1 LINAFIG
8 ASASQAGHLFNDK
21 RRRALRIRSGYSFR
35 TAYGFLED
43 VMSRI
48 DTEYAPLTDRASA
61 YGFNRWRKLC
71 VKKGRKPV
79 FGVEIAV
86 TDSPNAKK
94 MNLNHVTL
102 IATNSLGPLNSA
114 IELAFSKFRF
124 EPVLT
129 YNDLNA
135 IDPSIKVILGRRIDP
150 QMLDNQREWY
160 VAEGP
165 SQIPAMK
172 RMATEYGWKPIASSD
187 NLYPSPED
195 RHAFLITLGR
205 DSNTQ
210 TWAQHIMS
218 DAELRMHASPE
229 AFANRDALAAMC
241 TADMLTPKLV
251 KPATDKTVEQWCLDA
266 AIGLGVNLQDPVY
279 WARFERELKV
289 VKQLGF
295 EDYFLII
302 ADLVRFAKTKMFVG
316 PARGSS
322 CGSLICYLMGITT
335 VDPIEHDLLFERFL
349 DPGRADLPDIDIDF
363 SHQRRDMVFT
373 YLSDTYGRDHVARL
387 GTISFMRERQLAK
400 EVSSALKVPHFKFE
414 SVINNVEKNEGN
426 TTLMMALQNT
436 QDGAKLMREHPELEI
451 IGRIEGH
458 PRHHS
463 THAAGVVVTDLP
475 VHEYVAVDARSNTAE
490 VDKKDA
496 EDLGLLKIDALGLKQ
511 LSIFEDCLE
520 LIGKP
525 FTWLQKLPLNDQAAF
540 KVLNDKLF
548 SGVFQYNGRAVQQ
561 VSSSFNI
568 EQFEDMVATTALARP
583 GPLGAGG
590 TDKWIAVRRGEAT
603 AAIEHPAFEPI
614 LARTKGIVLYQE
626 QVMQAGREIGDMDW
640 VRVTK
645 LRKAVQYFGGSKG
658 MEEFRD
664 EFMIGAKAK
673 EIPEDVATRF
683 WDDLLT
689 YGSYAFNRSHA
700 VAYSM
705 ISYWCC
711 YLKAHHSLE
720 YAAALLNHEADPSRQ
735 RMQLRE
741 MEAEGV
747 KYVPVDPETSGLKW
761 QVTKNGLVGPISLV
775 KGMGART
782 AQEYIRARDRG
793 VDPPKRA
800 MTLLKDPVT
809 PLDSLTPITRSIS
822 NNHPDLTAINIFS
835 APTKVDELGDRAQ
848 RDLLLLLRLVKAKP
862 RKDDKTGGT
871 KMTALMEDDTGEI
884 KVFFNGRKYNEYGA
898 AMLDRGRVG
907 TTLWAVKGS
916 QPDGGGIIF
925 CDAIRYLGEFK
936 Q

>member
-1 LINAFIG
+1 M
-8 ASASQAGHLFNDK
+8 
-21 RRRALRIRSGYSFR
+21 RTRSGYSFR
-35 TAYGFLED
+35 TAYGFLDD
-43 VMSRI
+43 VLDRI
-48 DTEYAPLTDRASA
+48 ETEYAPLTDRASA

-71 VKKGRKPV
+71 IKKNRKPI
-79 FGVEIAV
+79 FGVELAV

-94 MNLNHVTL
+94 MNLNYVTL
-102 IATNSLGPLNSA
+102 IATESLAPVNAAL
-114 IELAFSKFRF
+114 ELAFSKFRF
-124 EPVLT
+124 EPLLT
-129 YNDLNA
+129 YSDLNNL
-135 IDPSIKVILGRRIDP
+135 DKSVKVILGRRIDAGL
-150 QMLDNQREWY
+150 LDKERDWY
-160 VAEGP
+160 FAEGP

-172 RMATEYGWKPIASSD
+172 RMANELGWKPIASSD
-187 NLYPSPED
+187 NMYPAPED
-195 RHAFLITLGR
+195 RHAYAVCMGR
-205 DSNTQ
+205 DANTQ
-210 TWAQHIMS
+210 TWDQHILR
-218 DAELRMHASPE
+218 DDELRMYASPE

-241 TADMLTPKLV
+241 TADILRPKLV
-251 KPATDKTVEQWCLDA
+251 KPATDKTVEQWCLEA
-266 AIGLGVNLQDPVY
+266 AGPLGVDLSNPVY
-279 WARFERELKV
+279 AARFEREMQV
-289 VKQLGF
+289 IKQLGF

-302 ADLVRFAKTKMFVG
+302 ADLVGYAKTKMFVG

-322 CGSLICYLMGITT
+322 CGSLVCYLMGITT
-335 VDPIEHDLLFERFL
+335 VDPIEHELLFERFL

-373 YLSDTYGRDHVARL
+373 YLSDRYGRDHVARL
-387 GTISFMRERQLAK
+387 GTISFLRERQLAK
-400 EVSSALKVPHFKFE
+400 EISSALKVPQFKFE
-414 SVINNVEKNEGN
+414 TVINNVEKNEGN
-426 TTLMMALQNT
+426 TTLMMALENT
-436 QDGAKLMREHPELEI
+436 QDGARLMREHPELSI
-451 IGRIEGH
+451 VKRLEGH

-475 VHEYVAVDARSNTAE
+475 VHQYVAVDARSNTAE

-525 FTWLQKLPLNDQAAF
+525 FTWLQTLPLNDPGAF
-540 KVLNDKLF
+540 KVLNDRLF

-561 VSSSFNI
+561 VSSSFQI
-568 EQFEDMVATTALARP
+568 EEFEDMVATTALARP

-590 TDKWIAVRRGEAT
+590 TDKWIAVRRGVST

-626 QVMQAGREIGDMDW
+626 QVMQAGREIGDMSW
-640 VRVTK
+640 ERVTK

-664 EFMIGAKAK
+664 EFMTGATAK
-673 EIPEDVATRF
+673 GIPADVATRF

-711 YLKAHHSLE
+711 YLKAHHPLE
-720 YAAALLNHEADPSRQ
+720 YAAALLNHEAEPSRQ
-735 RMQLRE
+735 RLQLKE
-741 MEAEGV
+741 LEAEGIS
-747 KYVPVDPETSGLKW
+747 YVPVDPETSGMKW
-761 QVTKNGLVGPISLV
+761 QVTKNGLVGPITLV
-775 KGMGART
+775 KGLGTKSAL
-782 AQEYIRARDRG
+782 EYIRARDRG
-793 VDPPKRA
+793 VDLPKRA
-800 MTLLKDPVT
+800 LTLLKDPAT
-809 PLDSLTPITRSIS
+809 PLDSLSPIRDAIRSH
-822 NNHPDLTAINIFS
+822 HPDLTAINIFS
-835 APTKVDELGDRAQ
+835 TPTPVEELGDRPA
-848 RDLLLLLRLVKAKP
+848 RDILLLLRLVNAKP
-862 RKDDKTGGT
+862 RKDDKSGGT

-884 KVFFNGRKYNEYGA
+884 KVFFNNRKYNEYGQ

-916 QPDGGGIIF
+916 QPEGGGIIF
-925 CDAIRYLGEFK
+925 CDAVRYLGEFK

>member
-1 LINAFIG
+1 M
-8 ASASQAGHLFNDK
+8 
-21 RRRALRIRSGYSFR
+21 RIRSGYSFR
-35 TAYGFLED
+35 TAYGFLSD
-43 VMSRI
+43 VLDRI
-48 DTEYAPLTDRASA
+48 ETDYAPLTDRASA
-61 YGFNRWRKLC
+61 YGFNRWSQLC
-71 VKKGRKPV
+71 KKANKRPI
-79 FGVEIAV
+79 FGVELAV

-102 IATNSLGPLNSA
+102 VATSSLSPVNSA
-114 IELAFSKFRF
+114 LELAFSRFRY
-124 EPVLT
+124 EPLLT

-135 IDPSIKVILGRRIDP
+135 LDKSVKVILGRRINAEL
-150 QMLDNQREWY
+150 LDKERDWY

-165 SQIPAMK
+165 SQIPMMK
-172 RMATEYGWKPIASSD
+172 RMGMELGWKPIASSD
-187 NLYPSPED
+187 NMYPAPED
-195 RHAFLITLGR
+195 RHTYSIAMGR
-205 DSNTQ
+205 DANTQ
-210 TWAQHIMS
+210 TWAQHILS
-218 DAELRMHASPE
+218 EAELRMYAGQE
-229 AFANRDALAAMC
+229 AFDNREALAAMC
-241 TADMLTPKLV
+241 VAEMLQPKLV
-251 KPATDKTVEQWCLDA
+251 KPATDKTVEQWCLEA
-266 AIGLGVNLQDPVY
+266 APVLGCDLSNPVY
-279 WARFERELKV
+279 SARFEREMKV
-289 VKQLGF
+289 IKQLGF

-302 ADLVRFAKTKMFVG
+302 ADLVGFAKTKMFVG

-322 CGSLICYLMGITT
+322 CGSLVCYLMGITT
-335 VDPIEHDLLFERFL
+335 VDPIKHDLLFERFL

-373 YLSDTYGRDHVARL
+373 YLSDRYGKDHVARL
-387 GTISFMRERQLAK
+387 GTVSFLRERQLAK
-400 EVSSALKVPHFKFE
+400 EVSSALKIPHFRFE
-414 SVINNVEKNEGN
+414 AVIQNVEKNEGN
-426 TTLMMALQNT
+426 TTLMMALKNT
-436 QDGAKLMREHPELEI
+436 QDGSKLMREYPELQVVE
-451 IGRIEGH
+451 RLEGH

-496 EDLGLLKIDALGLKQ
+496 EALGLLKIDALGLKQ

-520 LIGKP
+520 LIRKP
-525 FTWLQKLPLNDQAAF
+525 FTWLQNVPLDDDKAF

-561 VSSSFNI
+561 VSSAFHI
-568 EQFEDMVATTALARP
+568 EEFEDMVATTALARP

-590 TDKWIAVRRGEAT
+590 TDKWISVRRGDAT

-664 EFMIGAKAK
+664 EFMAGATKK
-673 EIPEDVATRF
+673 GIPTEVATRF

-711 YLKAHHSLE
+711 YLKAHHPME
-720 YAAALLNHEADPSRQ
+720 YAAALLNHEDDPSRQ
-735 RMQLRE
+735 RLQLKE
-741 MEAEGV
+741 LEDEGIS
-747 KYVPVDPETSGLKW
+747 YVPVDPETSGMKW
-761 QVTKNGLVGPISLV
+761 QVTKNGLVGPITLI
-775 KGMGART
+775 KGMGGRT
-782 AQEYIRARDRG
+782 AQEYVIARERG
-793 VDPPKRA
+793 VDLPKRA
-800 MTLLKDPVT
+800 VNLLKDPKT
-809 PLDSLTPITRSIS
+809 PLDSLRPIEQTIAKL
-822 NNHPDLTAINIFS
+822 HPDLTKINIFS
-835 APTKVDELGDRAQ
+835 KPTPVDELGSTAQ
-848 RDLLLLLRLVKAKP
+848 RDILLMLRLIKAQP
-862 RKDDKTGGT
+862 RKDDKSGGT

-884 KVFFNGRKYNEYGA
+884 KVFFNDRKYTEYGGP
-898 AMLDRGRVG
+898 MLDRGRVG

-925 CDAIRYLGEFK
+925 CDAIRFLGEFK